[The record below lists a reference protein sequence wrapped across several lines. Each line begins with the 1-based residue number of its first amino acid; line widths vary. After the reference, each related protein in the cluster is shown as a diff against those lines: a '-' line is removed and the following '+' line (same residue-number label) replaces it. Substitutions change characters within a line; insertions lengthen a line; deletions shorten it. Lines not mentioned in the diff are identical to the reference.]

1 MSLDPARDAEIRA
14 FLARHGWGDA
24 ERHALAQDASTRRY
38 ERLAR
43 GGDTGMLMDA
53 PGRGE
58 DPPCPPDAD
67 PDTRRRLGW
76 NATSRLAASRVD
88 AFVALARHL
97 KALGLSAPDIIAAE
111 PDRGLAIVEDLGAG
125 LVADTLTRDR
135 ALEPQLYGLTGGLL
149 AHVQRTAVPDALPVD
164 ETGSDWPLLRF
175 DDVALSANIDLFADW
190 LPVFVGRD
198 AMSEAERAEW
208 KARRDDLVAA
218 LSAQPHALTLRDVH
232 AENLIWRP
240 DRDGLSRIGLLDFQD
255 AVIGPRAWDLSMLL
269 HDARRD
275 VSETAHEAAL
285 AGYLDA
291 SGQSDERLRRDL
303 AVAGL
308 ANTLRIIG
316 IFARLISRDGKTRY
330 GTFLPREWGHLAR
343 ILETPGL
350 AAFAPMV
357 EIGAPGWRRHAA

>member
-14 FLARHGWGDA
+14 FLARHAWGDA
-24 ERHALAQDASTRRY
+24 ARTPLAEDASTRRY
-38 ERLAR
+38 ERLVR
-43 GGDTGMLMDA
+43 DGETGMLMDA

-67 PDTRRRLGW
+67 AETRRQLGW

-97 KALGLSAPDIIAAE
+97 KALGLSAPAIIAAE

-125 LVADTLTRDR
+125 LVADTLAREG
-135 ALEPQLYGLTGGLL
+135 ALEPELYGLTGSLL
-149 AHVQRTAVPDALPVD
+149 AHVQETPAPLTLPVD
-164 ETGSDWPLLRF
+164 ETGSDWPLLRL
-175 DDVALSANIDLFADW
+175 DDVALGANVDLFADW
-190 LPVFVGRD
+190 LPVFAGRE
-198 AMSEAERAEW
+198 AMSAAERAEW
-208 KARRDDLVAA
+208 NARRDDLVAA
-218 LSAQPHALTLRDVH
+218 ISAQPHALTLRDVH

-240 DRDGLSRIGLLDFQD
+240 DREGLSRIGLLDFQD

-275 VSETAHEAAL
+275 VSEAAHEAAL
-285 AGYLDA
+285 AAYLEA
-291 SGQSDERLRRDL
+291 SGQSDEPLRRDL

-316 IFARLISRDGKTRY
+316 IFARLVSRDGKTRY
-330 GTFLPREWGHLAR
+330 RSFMPREWGHLAR

-350 AAFAPMV
+350 EAFAPMI